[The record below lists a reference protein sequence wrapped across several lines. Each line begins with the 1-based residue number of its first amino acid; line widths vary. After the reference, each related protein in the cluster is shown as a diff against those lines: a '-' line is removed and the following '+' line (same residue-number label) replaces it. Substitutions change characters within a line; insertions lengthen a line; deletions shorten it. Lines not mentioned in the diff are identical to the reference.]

1 MKSDTSF
8 CSSGESGM
16 SRPFFGLRF
25 LLGLWRDPR
34 VSLLASSQTLS
45 LRTLLGTDGMSWV
58 LDLLVLG
65 RS

>member
-16 SRPFFGLRF
+16 SRPFFGLKVS
-25 LLGLWRDPR
+25 LGLWRDPR

-45 LRTLLGTDGMSWV
+45 LRTLLGTGGMFWV
-58 LDLLVLG
+58 LDLLVSG
-65 RS
+65 QS